1 MLGTELKEFGRVYDG
16 KELMVVHH
24 GLKKGDQIPSHNH
37 DGQLIFFTV
46 VEGELEV
53 FLNKEERHLMAPGA
67 VLHFDGENFI
77 SANALADSQVFV
89 YLINKQN

>member
-1 MLGTELKEFGRVYDG
+1 MLGRELKDFGRVYDG

-24 GLKKGDQIPSHNH
+24 GLKRGDKIQPHNH
-37 DGQLIFFTV
+37 VGQLIFFTV

-53 FLNKEERHLMAPGA
+53 FLNGEERHLMQPGA
-67 VLHFDGENFI
+67 VLHFDGENTI

-89 YLINKQN
+89 YLINKQD